1 MDIVSEPC
9 DETSR
14 NILQPFNHDFAAFI
28 QSAIH
33 DKIFSQSCENN
44 ANPVT
49 TAFGKMLAFDSRCI
63 HSGEPMKSHTRIS
76 MDIRI
81 LPLSQYEKM
90 NIEYQG
96 SGRRKILFTPGNCY
110 HANDSDQL

>member
-1 MDIVSEPC
+1 
-9 DETSR
+9 
-14 NILQPFNHDFAAFI
+14 
-28 QSAIH
+28 
-33 DKIFSQSCENN
+33 
-44 ANPVT
+44 
-49 TAFGKMLAFDSRCI
+49 MLAFDSRCI

-96 SGRRKILFTPGNCY
+96 SGRRKILLRRAIVITNFILIT
-110 HANDSDQL
+110 S